1 MPGWTGADIAA
12 MSRANP
18 YGTLGP
24 SPAVVMNVNQQM
36 REPPKRKYF
45 TFKKGGAGR
54 DPKDIIK
61 LLAGQK
67 LGFLEGRGYY
77 AAGKASGGG
86 GARGGGSKALTDQQ
100 IIDQYTK
107 MLRTQQ
113 QSVLDA
119 LLGDA
124 SKRRQG
130 ELASLAGFGAALQ
143 GYSHDLWGQTDA
155 TYRNA
160 AAAQQSMAQGLGGQV
175 GSGIAGARAQQAA
188 LAGSLGHTGETNLP
202 TAEAGAAQVASEGGA
217 ETGAMMGA
225 VGTAWGGYGATR
237 PEYIGFMT
245 GQNQMQLAREG
256 IEADRDLQSEF
267 LKLGM
272 ENPTTA
278 FDMWSKMQE
287 NKRQNVSTSLAQQ
300 TLRTNIAMQRAK
312 LKQDYLEALRAKTAQ
327 EKLALDREYKRE
339 QLKLDQQG
347 LQIDQQGRTP
357 RGQQRGETDHPG
369 RRRKA
374 QPRRRAATPGS
385 GRRERGGRRRGEH
398 EGTITEDRLGDG
410 RAAAISLS
418 RGGHRRE
425 EEEQGR
431 TTPSASSGGR
441 SGPRTAPPT
450 KKAAKNLLSQ
460 RIKKAAGAYKPKP
473 SGGKRRRLET

>member
-12 MSRANP
+12 MTRANP

-77 AAGKASGGG
+77 AAGKATGGG
-86 GARGGGSKALTDQQ
+86 GARGGGSKQLTDQQ

-113 QSVLDA
+113 QGVLDA

-124 SKRRQG
+124 AKRRQG

-143 GYSHDLWGQTDA
+143 GYSHDLWGQTNE

-217 ETGAMMGA
+217 DTGAMMGA

-312 LKQDYLEALRAKTAQ
+312 LKQDYLEMRSRAKTAQ

-347 LQIDQQGRTP
+347 LQIDQQNADTAVTRAETGRINATKP
-357 RGQQRGETDHPG
+357 PQSAVPKYAAGDYTKKVSSAMYNVPKLFENSGGKDRANYAFSVLWPQIAPFVSGANKKAARDLLLA
-369 RRRKA
+369 RIRKA
-374 QPRRRAATPGS
+374 AKAYSPKPSSGS
-385 GRRERGGRRRGEH
+385 
-398 EGTITEDRLGDG
+398 
-410 RAAAISLS
+410 
-418 RGGHRRE
+418 
-425 EEEQGR
+425 
-431 TTPSASSGGR
+431 SSGG
-441 SGPRTAPPT
+441 APPGV
-450 KKAAKNLLSQ
+450 N
-460 RIKKAAGAYKPKP
+460 P
-473 SGGKRRRLET
+473 GGG